1 MPLFSL
7 KLCTPS
13 MSPSLIPFVASRIP
27 GIRLRIGSLDPH
39 TMIVKDNVGS

>member
-1 MPLFSL
+1 MPLFPF

-27 GIRLRIGSLDPH
+27 GIGLCIGSLDPH
-39 TMIVKDNVGS
+39 TMIVKADVGL